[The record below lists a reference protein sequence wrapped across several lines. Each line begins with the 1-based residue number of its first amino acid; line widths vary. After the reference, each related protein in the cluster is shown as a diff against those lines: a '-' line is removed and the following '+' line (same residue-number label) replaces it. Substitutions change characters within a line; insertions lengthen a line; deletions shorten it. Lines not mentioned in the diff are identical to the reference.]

1 MFGFIVASVHGRFK
15 MDRAAQTERIIRAVS
30 NPYTTILGHMTG
42 RQLLRRPGYDID
54 IEKVLA
60 ASAEHGAA
68 RKTWFRY
75 RRFCRRADC
84 SIAIVSTDIGSD
96 KAGVARADIL
106 RQIRVLLHRSE
117 DPHDKVSHDFGSA
130 HRNRVLVALCAIK
143 SPGRR
148 SSHHRRP
155 GSGPA
160 WKPRPHC
167 PGRDA
172 RGSRLPRGLA
182 ARPGRQNASTTQ
194 GRIGYVRGRPA
205 SFRRYQLSWNRRA
218 NSPRQLLRM
227 SNTDAGHERWRRRVA
242 VAVVVSII
250 VIALVMIRAV
260 L

>member
-1 MFGFIVASVHGRFK
+1 MQKKELLVCARTRRWVMADCCCRSRRRRAWWLDRGRTEPRPSRRCLTLSSRDVHGRFK

-68 RKTWFRY
+68 RKTSFRY

-117 DPHDKVSHDFGSA
+117 DPHDKVSHKDSGSA

-148 SSHHRRP
+148 RSHHRRP
-155 GSGPA
+155 GSGPGQCGS
-160 WKPRPHC
+160 PVPTV
-167 PGRDA
+167 PGRTLGA
-172 RGSRLPRGLA
+172 V
-182 ARPGRQNASTTQ
+182 
-194 GRIGYVRGRPA
+194 GY
-205 SFRRYQLSWNRRA
+205 
-218 NSPRQLLRM
+218 
-227 SNTDAGHERWRRRVA
+227 
-242 VAVVVSII
+242 
-250 VIALVMIRAV
+250 RAV
-260 L
+260 